1 MAKRYG
7 TTKQRLEF
15 KGEIKIMGKHFD
27 ELVKE
32 KNELVEKI
40 KKLQPFLN
48 EQSIVPQGMRRIDN
62 IQFTLIASQLET
74 MREYLGILNKRIKYD
89 REKKEK

>member
-1 MAKRYG
+1 
-7 TTKQRLEF
+7 
-15 KGEIKIMGKHFD
+15 MGKNFD
-27 ELVKE
+27 RLVKQ
-32 KNELVEKI
+32 KTELVEEI
-40 KKLQPFLN
+40 KRLQIFLN

>member
-1 MAKRYG
+1 MGKNFDRLV
-7 TTKQRLEF
+7 KQKTELAE
-15 KGEIKIMGKHFD
+15 EIKR
-27 ELVKE
+27 
-32 KNELVEKI
+32 
-40 KKLQPFLN
+40 LQSFLN
-48 EQSIVPQGMRRIDN
+48 EQSIVSQELREIDG

>member
-1 MAKRYG
+1 
-7 TTKQRLEF
+7 
-15 KGEIKIMGKHFD
+15 MGKHFD

-32 KNELVEKI
+32 KNELVEKV
-40 KKLQPFLN
+40 KKLQTFLN
-48 EQSIVPQGMRRIDN
+48 EQSIVPQRMRRIDN

>member
-1 MAKRYG
+1 
-7 TTKQRLEF
+7 
-15 KGEIKIMGKHFD
+15 MGKNFD
-27 ELVKE
+27 RLVKQ
-32 KNELVEKI
+32 KTELVEEI
-40 KKLQPFLN
+40 KRLQTFLN
-48 EQSIVPQGMRRIDN
+48 EQSIVPQGLRKIDN

>member
-1 MAKRYG
+1 
-7 TTKQRLEF
+7 
-15 KGEIKIMGKHFD
+15 MGKNFD
-27 ELVKE
+27 RLVKQ
-32 KNELVEKI
+32 KTELVEEI
-40 KKLQPFLN
+40 KRLQTFLN

>member
-1 MAKRYG
+1 
-7 TTKQRLEF
+7 
-15 KGEIKIMGKHFD
+15 MGKNFD
-27 ELVKE
+27 RLVKQ
-32 KNELVEKI
+32 KTELVEEI
-40 KKLQPFLN
+40 KRLQTFLN
-48 EQSIVPQGMRRIDN
+48 EQSIVPQRMRRIDN

>member
-1 MAKRYG
+1 
-7 TTKQRLEF
+7 
-15 KGEIKIMGKHFD
+15 MGKNFD
-27 ELVKE
+27 RLVKQ
-32 KNELVEKI
+32 KTELVEEI
-40 KKLQPFLN
+40 KRLQSFLN
-48 EQSIVPQGMRRIDN
+48 EQSIVSQELREIDG